1 MRILISN
8 DDGIDAPG
16 IRALEL
22 ALEGL
27 GEIWVV
33 APATGQSAKSH
44 ALTMHEPLEIQER
57 GPRRFAV
64 TGTPADSVYVAIHRV
79 LPDLPDIVVS
89 GINRGAN
96 IGEDVH
102 YSGTVAAARE
112 GFSLGCRRWPCLFV
126 WILRARLRNT
136 IGRAEKLARRVARV
150 GPPHQKALLLSL
162 NVPDV
167 PEAQLGRPCLC
178 SRPPLLSRWLVDPRG
193 GRYFWL
199 GGPHSDLAPN
209 VLLRAISWSRLGDL
223 GPLDDTHYRRAS
235 AG

>member
-1 MRILISN
+1 MPKEDLLNNAATEKSVGTMSKNPLRLSQPPVGYRRQGGGLRILISN

-16 IRALEL
+16 LRALEV

-57 GPRRFAV
+57 GPRRLAV
-64 TGTPADSVYVAIHRV
+64 TGTPADSVYVAVHRV
-79 LPDLPDIVVS
+79 LTDLPDIVVS

-112 GFSLGCRRWPCLFV
+112 G
-126 WILRARLRNT
+126 
-136 IGRAEKLARRVARV
+136 
-150 GPPHQKALLLSL
+150 
-162 NVPDV
+162 
-167 PEAQLGRPCLC
+167 
-178 SRPPLLSRWLVDPRG
+178 
-193 GRYFWL
+193 
-199 GGPHSDLAPN
+199 
-209 VLLRAISWSRLGDL
+209 VLLGV
-223 GPLDDTHYRRAS
+223 S
-235 AG
+235 ALAVSLHVDFKEPG